1 MKDIYKFLIGIF
13 SVSIIWGVEDIT
25 AYAYEN
31 SMNSYNLIESY
42 QDQIEISE
50 ERLFSTD
57 YIVNVAK
64 ASYWSEPNI
73 NSTRFGYV
81 YKNDIVH
88 VISIKYNWAKFK
100 SNWTYKYIYAVY
112 LTKK

>member
-25 AYAYEN
+25 AYAYDN

-50 ERLFSTD
+50 EM
-57 YIVNVAK
+57 AGEK
-64 ASYWSEPNI
+64 Q
-73 NSTRFGYV
+73 
-81 YKNDIVH
+81 
-88 VISIKYNWAKFK
+88 
-100 SNWTYKYIYAVY
+100 
-112 LTKK
+112 

>member
-1 MKDIYKFLIGIF
+1 
-13 SVSIIWGVEDIT
+13 
-25 AYAYEN
+25 
-31 SMNSYNLIESY
+31 MNSYNLIESY

-73 NSTRFGYV
+73 NSTRLGYV

-88 VISIKYNWAKFK
+88 VISIKDNWAKFK
-100 SNWTYKYIYAVY
+100 SNGTYKYIYAVY